1 MLPQVLP
8 VATEAAVFS
17 VPGSNGKKPGLDLMP
32 VTQTSAGHTGFP
44 ERMSQQPPLP
54 LLHLLP
60 LNPNPPGG
68 KPAAQLRLHHEQ
80 CGRPLGALD

>member
-1 MLPQVLP
+1 MLPQGLS

-44 ERMSQQPPLP
+44 ERMFQQPLCLCCISFPSSP
-54 LLHLLP
+54 TLLVENQLHSFVYIM
-60 LNPNPPGG
+60 NNVGG
-68 KPAAQLRLHHEQ
+68 L
-80 CGRPLGALD
+80 